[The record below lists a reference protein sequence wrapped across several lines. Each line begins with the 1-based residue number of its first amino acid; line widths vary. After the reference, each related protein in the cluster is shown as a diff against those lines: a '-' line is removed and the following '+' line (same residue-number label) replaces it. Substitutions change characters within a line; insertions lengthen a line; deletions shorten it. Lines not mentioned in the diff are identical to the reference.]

1 MRTAAPRLSLT
12 GQPRWSSRRPSPGS
26 SANRLRKAEFPD
38 WSGIEAWLTQFVT
51 GHFAAQRYR
60 LGPILALK
68 ER

>member
-1 MRTAAPRLSLT
+1 MELAPAITRIER
-12 GQPRWSSRRPSPGS
+12 QPL
-26 SANRLRKAEFPD
+26 LREAEFPD

-51 GHFAAQRYR
+51 GHFAAQRHR